1 LSTVYNP
8 AKPPYVTHFEGNELI
23 FKYIETFVCPTTT
36 SNCILGG
43 NPFAFAG
50 QGAAARAMEAA
61 KGSLRVEVAGPN
73 MSGSALAEH

>member
-1 LSTVYNP
+1 MYNP

-43 NPFAFAG
+43 SPFAFAG
-50 QGAAARAMEAA
+50 QRAAAQAMAA
-61 KGSLRVEVAGPN
+61 AQGSLHVKVAGPN
-73 MSGSALAEH
+73 MSGSVLAEH